1 MARRN
6 SSTRSAQTSKSREF
20 AKVQRIQDLRRGS
33 RTSPV
38 PSGMEYDRN
47 DWRNQRQ
54 AGIYDDDGWN

>member
-6 SSTRSAQTSKSREF
+6 SSSRTSQTSKSS
-20 AKVQRIQDLRRGS
+20 VQRIQDLRRGS

-38 PSGMEYDRN
+38 PSGSTYNRN

-54 AGIYDDDGWN
+54 AGFYDEDDD